1 MRTLKAPVILLIIIL
16 MSGACMHKQSNLL
29 PELALAE
36 SLMYDHPDSAL
47 HLLQTMPE
55 PSENNQ
61 LQRATWALLM
71 TQARYKSYIKQSDT
85 LINLAYDYFI
95 TQEDAQRKAMVLYYK
110 GALCNESKRIEE
122 AQEWYLKAC
131 EEAENIEDYQL
142 AHLIY
147 SELGDLYLWRSFDE
161 QAYSNYKK
169 ALHYAQLAN
178 YNRYICN
185 SYCDLAR
192 TISAQAPKDSSTQRY
207 TKSIQ
212 YYENAIYYAQQMND
226 SSQQSMLMNELAG
239 IYTSIYDYEKA
250 LFYAQKALPLNTN
263 RPLETYYLV
272 LGDLYRHLN
281 TVDSARFYLEKAL
294 SSSSIYTIRSAYQAL
309 YYLNRKNKQ
318 YDKATQYADSFFKYK
333 DSIYRLNKSRDLIEM
348 QTKYDQ
354 QKVINEKN
362 QMQIEKD
369 RTIRNILIAL
379 ASVLCISALL
389 IYIYQRRI
397 ILKER
402 IIQQN
407 EEKIKKDMLQ
417 VQENEAIIQRNNQR
431 LEELTTQ
438 LKESENIQEQLEEQ
452 QKAIEEIQQ
461 QNNKLKQENNRLQ
474 TDVDN
479 YSLSLNEKTKEVTL
493 LTKVFKE
500 KQLLK
505 NRETFLTD
513 LLIKKTPVLQKLKTT
528 PKYIEILQ
536 WSEIKEAINHLF
548 GNYTE
553 RLLQTVPTLT
563 ESEVQICCL
572 IKINMS
578 NSDMATQLG
587 ISPASVSKKKLR
599 LKEHILQEIGT
610 FGESHTLDLWLRE
623 L

>member
-1 MRTLKAPVILLIIIL
+1 
-16 MSGACMHKQSNLL
+16 MSGACMHKQRNLL
-29 PELALAE
+29 PELVLAE

-71 TQARYKSYIKQSDT
+71 TQARYKNLIEQSDT
-85 LINLAYDYFI
+85 LIDLAYNYFI
-95 TQEDAQRKAMVLYYK
+95 TQEDAQRKAMVFYYK
-110 GALCNESKRIEE
+110 GALCYETKRIEE
-122 AQEWYLKAC
+122 AQEWYLQAT
-131 EEAENIEDYQL
+131 EEVSQTQDYLL

-147 SELGDLYLWRSFDE
+147 QELGVLYVWRSFYEYAFD
-161 QAYSNYKK
+161 NFKK

-178 YNRYICN
+178 CNRYIY
-185 SYCDLAR
+185 SAYRGLAR
-192 TISAQAPKDSSTQRY
+192 AASAQAQKDDSAQKTEEA
-207 TKSIQ
+207 IQ
-212 YYENAIYYAQQMND
+212 YYKHSIHYAQQMNNH
-226 SSQQSMLMNELAG
+226 SLQAIAMNELAG
-239 IYTSIYDYEKA
+239 VYKDNNDLKMA
-250 LFYAQKALPLNTN
+250 LSYAYQALALKQNSNPSSLGSN
-263 RPLETYYLV
+263 YLV
-272 LGDLYRHLN
+272 LGDTYRHLN
-281 TVDSARFYLEKAL
+281 MVDSAQFFLKKAL
-294 SSSSIYTIRSAYQAL
+294 SSTSIHTINSTYHAL
-309 YYLNRKNKQ
+309 YFLSRDNSRE

-362 QMQIEKD
+362 RMQIEKD
-369 RTIRNILIAL
+369 RTIRNVLIAL

-513 LLIKKTPVLQKLKTT
+513 LLIQKTPVLQKLKTT
-528 PKYIEILQ
+528 PKYIEVLQ

-563 ESEVQICCL
+563 EGEVQICCL
-572 IKINMS
+572 IKISMS